1 LQNLI
6 SGIITITFCAI
17 IWFVAWRLFRRERYS
32 AAVLALVV
40 AGLALRFFTAGDLYL
55 HEWDERYHALVAK
68 NMISDPLVP
77 KLYNDPVLPY
87 DYREWSANHVW
98 LHKQPA
104 PLWAMAGSMAI
115 FGVNE
120 IALRLPSVL
129 LTTLGIWLI
138 FIIGSYFFDWKTGF
152 LAAFFFSVNGLM
164 IELAAGRMPTDHIDT
179 HFLFFVLLAVFFTVQ
194 FVQKQKTAFNILA
207 GVSIGLAIL
216 SKWLP
221 ALVVWPVWLLLVKDS
236 GKFNVRAMIWQFI
249 LLVFVTIAVF
259 LPWQIYIHA
268 VFPREAAWEAAFNRL
283 HITEALEG
291 HSGPFYFF
299 LEKIRINYGELVYLP
314 LIWFV
319 YLLWKASK
327 DLKNWALAAWF
338 FIPLIFFSAI
348 KTKMQGYLLFTAPV
362 LFMITAAF
370 FFWLN
375 DWKKQVR
382 YPWLVTVLMLA
393 FLALPVRY
401 AIERSKPFMQKDRN
415 PEWVR
420 ELREWGVGRSAK
432 GVGRSAKGVGHGEGK
447 TVLFNYPRPVEA
459 MFYTGM
465 TVYPHVPDSLTIK
478 ELQERGYEV
487 IICGYSSVGAYIS
500 SINEYPDE

>member
-1 LQNLI
+1 MNNLI
-6 SGIITITFCAI
+6 IGIIIIIFCALCWLI
-17 IWFVAWRLFRRERYS
+17 SWRLYRRERYG

-87 DYREWSANHVW
+87 DYREWSANHIW

-129 LTTLGIWLI
+129 LTTIGIWLI
-138 FIIGSYFFDWKTGF
+138 FVTGSYFFDRKTGF

-179 HFLFFVLLAVFFTVQ
+179 HFLFFILLAVFFTVR
-194 FVQKQKTAFNILA
+194 FVQKQKTVFNILA
-207 GVSIGLAIL
+207 GISIGLAVL

-221 ALVVWPVWLLLVKDS
+221 ALIVWPVWLLLVIDS
-236 GKFNVRAMIWQFI
+236 GKFSHRAIAWQFI
-249 LLVFVTIAVF
+249 LLVLVTVAVF
-259 LPWQIYIHA
+259 LPWQIYIYTF
-268 VFPREAAWEAAFNRL
+268 FPREAAWEAAFNWR
-283 HITEALEG
+283 HITEALEENT
-291 HSGPFYFF
+291 GPFYFF
-299 LEKIRINYGELVYLP
+299 LNKIRINYGELVYLP

-319 YLLWKASK
+319 YSLWKK
-327 DLKNWALAAWF
+327 PGDLKSWALAIWF
-338 FIPLIFFSAI
+338 FIPLVFFSAI

-370 FFWLN
+370 FFRLN
-375 DWKKQVR
+375 DWKKQIR
-382 YPWLVTVLMLA
+382 HPWLVTVLLLA

-401 AIERSKPFMQKDRN
+401 AIERSKPFIRADRN

-420 ELREWGVGRSAK
+420 ELREMGG
-432 GVGRSAKGVGHGEGK
+432 GHGVEK
-447 TVLFNYPRPVEA
+447 IVLFNYPRPVEA

-465 TVYPHVPDSLTIK
+465 TVYPHIPDSLTIK
-478 ELQERGYEV
+478 ELQEREYEV
-487 IICGYSSVGAYIS
+487 MIYK
-500 SINEYPDE
+500 PTLP

>member
-1 LQNLI
+1 MNNLI
-6 SGIITITFCAI
+6 IGIIVIIFCALCWLI
-17 IWFVAWRLFRRERYS
+17 SWRLYRMERTS
-32 AAVLALVV
+32 LAVVALIV
-40 AGLALRFFTAGDLYL
+40 AGLALRFFTASDLYL

-104 PLWAMAGSMAI
+104 PLWAMAASMAI

-129 LTTLGIWLI
+129 LTSLGIWLI
-138 FIIGSYFFDWKTGF
+138 FIIGSYFFNRKTGF

-164 IELAAGRMPTDHIDT
+164 IELSAGRVPTDHIDT
-179 HFLFFVLLAVFFTVQ
+179 HFLFFILLAVFFTIQ

-207 GVSIGLAIL
+207 GVSIGLAVL

-221 ALVVWPVWLLLVKDS
+221 ALIVWPVWLLLVFDS
-236 GKFNVRAMIWQFI
+236 GKFSTRAIARQFI
-249 LLVFVTIAVF
+249 LLVLVTIAVF
-259 LPWQIYIHA
+259 LPWQIYIYTF
-268 VFPREAAWEAAFNRL
+268 FPREAAWEAAFNWR
-283 HITEALEG
+283 HITEALEENT
-291 HSGPFYFF
+291 GPFYFF
-299 LEKIRINYGELVYLP
+299 LNKIRINYGELVYLP

-319 YLLWKASK
+319 YYLWNKPK
-327 DLKNWALAAWF
+327 NLKNWALAAWF
-338 FIPLIFFSAI
+338 FVPLIFFSSV

-370 FFWLN
+370 FFRLN

-382 YPWLVTVLMLA
+382 YPWPVTVLLLA

-401 AIERSKPFMQKDRN
+401 AIERSKPFIRAEKN
-415 PEWVR
+415 PEWVK
-420 ELREWGVGRSAK
+420 ELR
-432 GVGRSAKGVGHGEGK
+432 AKGVGHGVEK
-447 TVLFNYPRPVEA
+447 VVLFNYPRPVEA

-465 TVYPHVPDSLTIK
+465 TVYPHIPDSATIR
-478 ELQERGYEV
+478 ELKDKGYKV
-487 IICGYSSVGAYIS
+487 ILYDGTHFIS
-500 SINEYPDE
+500 N